1 MWFRFVAALSVIA
14 MLGFVWMLVFGKGPQ
29 QEPPAATATPGTVQT
44 K

>member
-14 MLGFVWMLVFGKGPQ
+14 MAGFVWMLLFGKGPSQ
-29 QEPPAATATPGTVQT
+29 QNDAPFQPASMQP